1 MIWKIGYL
9 VLSLTLNNMK
19 ISIVVPFYNE
29 ELLVHEFVDR
39 VYAAVSGT
47 HYQVEIVAVDDGSSD
62 NTLPLLLTNREKY
75 KNIKIISLSR
85 NFGLQAAIHAG
96 IEHAEGDLVVVMD
109 GDLQDPPERIP
120 ELVDTVLKDELDIL
134 VGRRESRKE
143 RWPKRQ
149 LIKWFH
155 RLIEPNY
162 TTSDNYDTGNFC
174 IIKRVVATALLNSG
188 EKKRYFPGLR
198 SYVGFHTG
206 YFDYDRDAR
215 AEGSAKMTYGKLI
228 NLAGDALFSF
238 SKWPLRI
245 CFFVGLL
252 GFAILLLALIYILV
266 SKKMG
271 LAPLGW
277 SSTFLSIYFFG
288 SLHLIF
294 LGVIGEYIY
303 RIYKEVQNRPLYVV
317 RQYFDKVSEAD
328 HEK

>member
-1 MIWKIGYL
+1 ML
-9 VLSLTLNNMK
+9 

-29 ELLVHEFVDR
+29 ELLVHEFVKR
-39 VYAAVSGT
+39 VNAACQGSS
-47 HYQVEIVAVDDGSSD
+47 YQVEIVAVDDGSSD
-62 NTLPLLLTNREKY
+62 NTLPLLLTMREKY

-96 IEHAEGDLVVVMD
+96 IEHAKGELIVVMD
-109 GDLQDPPERIP
+109 GDLQDPPEQIP
-120 ELVDTVLKDELDIL
+120 ELVDTLLKDDLDIL

-155 RLIEPNY
+155 RLVEPNFPG
-162 TTSDNYDTGNFC
+162 SGKYDTGNFC
-174 IIKRVVATALLNSG
+174 VLKRVVATALLNSG

-228 NLAGDALFSF
+228 KLAGDALFSF

-317 RQYFDKVSEAD
+317 RQYFDCVSEPVKIKDAG
-328 HEK
+328 

>member
-1 MIWKIGYL
+1 MI
-9 VLSLTLNNMK
+9 

-29 ELLVHEFVDR
+29 ELLVHKFVDR
-39 VYAAVSGT
+39 VYAAVSDT
-47 HYQVEIVAVDDGSSD
+47 HYRVEIVTVDDGSSD

-96 IEHAEGDLVVVMD
+96 IEHAEGDFIVVMD

-155 RLIEPNY
+155 RLVEPNFPG
-162 TTSDNYDTGNFC
+162 SGKYDTGNFC
-174 IIKRVVATALLNSG
+174 VLKRVVANALLNSG

-206 YFDYDRDAR
+206 YFDYDREAR
-215 AEGSAKMTYGKLI
+215 AGGSAKMTYGKLLK
-228 NLAGDALFSF
+228 LAGDALFSF
-238 SKWPLRI
+238 SKWPIRLCLI
-245 CFFVGLL
+245 TGVLGFVGLL
-252 GFAILLLALIYILV
+252 LAMIYILV

-277 SSTFLSIYFFG
+277 SSTFISIYFFG
-288 SLHLIF
+288 TLHLIF

-317 RQYFDKVSEAD
+317 RQYFDSHSEPD
-328 HEK
+328 KTN

>member
-1 MIWKIGYL
+1 
-9 VLSLTLNNMK
+9 MK

-39 VYAAVSGT
+39 VNAADPGT
-47 HYQVEIVAVDDGSSD
+47 RFRVEIVAVDDGSSD
-62 NTLPLLLTNREKY
+62 NTLPLLLTMREKY

-96 IEHAEGDLVVVMD
+96 IEHANGDFIVVMD

-120 ELVDTVLKDELDIL
+120 ELVDTLMEKDLDIL
-134 VGRRESRKE
+134 VGRRASRQE

-155 RLIEPNY
+155 HIIEPDY
-162 TTSDNYDTGNFC
+162 TANGKYDTGNFS
-174 IIKRVVATALLNSG
+174 ILKSVVAVALLNTG

-198 SYVGFHTG
+198 SYVGFRVG
-206 YFDYDRDAR
+206 YFDYDREAR
-215 AEGSAKMTYGKLI
+215 AGGSAKMTYGKLFK
-228 NLAGDALFSF
+228 LAGDALFSF
-238 SKWPLRI
+238 SKWPIRLCLI
-245 CFFVGLL
+245 TGVL
-252 GFAILLLALIYILV
+252 GFVVLLLAMIYILV

-277 SSTFLSIYFFG
+277 SSTFISIYFFG
-288 SLHLIF
+288 TLHLIF

-317 RQYFDKVSEAD
+317 RQYFDSHSEPD
-328 HEK
+328 KTN

>member
-1 MIWKIGYL
+1 ML
-9 VLSLTLNNMK
+9 

-29 ELLVHEFVDR
+29 ELLVNEFMDR
-39 VYAAVSGT
+39 LNAAVHGASLLI
-47 HYQVEIVAVDDGSSD
+47 EIVAVDDGSSD
-62 NTLPLLLTNREKY
+62 NSLALLLTNREKY
-75 KNIKIISLSR
+75 QHIKIISLSR

-96 IEHAEGDLVVVMD
+96 IEHSGGDLIVVMD

-120 ELVDTVLKDELDIL
+120 EIVASLREEDLDIL
-134 VGRRESRKE
+134 VGRRVSRQE
-143 RWPKRQ
+143 GWLKRR

-155 RLIEPNY
+155 HIIEPNY
-162 TTSDNYDTGNFC
+162 ASGGTYDTGNFC
-174 IIKRVVATALLNSG
+174 ILKREVALALLNTG

-206 YFDYDRDAR
+206 YFDYDRDER
-215 AEGSAKMTYGKLI
+215 AQGSAKMSYGKLF

-252 GFAILLLALIYILV
+252 GFAILLMALVYILV
-266 SKKMG
+266 SKKLG

-294 LGVIGEYIY
+294 LGVLGEYIY

-317 RQYFDKVSEAD
+317 RKYFDKVNEAD
-328 HEK
+328 QKKQVL